1 MRRYFDIPL
10 HSYNSSYNSSCCV
23 LCLSFFFLWRRG
35 RGPTCTPSPLRT
47 RVSRSLKV
55 KSNKLTQPRWS
66 TPPQDGFS
74 PLRPTR
80 TEAELE
86 MLFREIRGAHHKR
99 RFLHEALVAAW
110 GSPPPPGEEPVGN
123 FEGTAV
129 RTGSWRLLM
138 LREEGDLED
147 ECNTT
152 SRVWF
157 RDANPHTHLPF
168 PITRLESSSSLIV
181 YVPANNTVAPLA
193 LTPSSPCRTLP
204 SWTFPL
210 SLSAPA
216 RKACRT

>member
-110 GSPPPPGEEPVGN
+110 GPPPPREK
-123 FEGTAV
+123 
-129 RTGSWRLLM
+129 SRLEISRGRPSG
-138 LREEGDLED
+138 REAGDYSCSGRRE
-147 ECNTT
+147 T
-152 SRVWF
+152 SRTNAIQHRGF
-157 RDANPHTHLPF
+157 GFAMQTRTH
-168 PITRLESSSSLIV
+168 
-181 YVPANNTVAPLA
+181 
-193 LTPSSPCRTLP
+193 
-204 SWTFPL
+204 TFPSRL
-210 SLSAPA
+210 PD
-216 RKACRT
+216 